1 MKKYKKSLVLGKF
14 YPMSLGHKYLI
25 DMAMTNS
32 EVVELLV
39 CSIKSETIPGHIRYD
54 WAKRIFAKEV
64 KNGNL
69 IIKHIIDEV
78 PQAPK
83 NEFDTDFW
91 HIWTHLIYRELGDF
105 DAIFTSESYG
115 DDIVYWM
122 KKMLNIDIE
131 HFCVDIDRKTFPIS
145 ATDIRNNPLKHWAFI
160 PKIERPYFI
169 KKVCIVGP
177 ESVGKTTMTDILSKE
192 YNCSPVWEYGREYTE
207 KLGNI
212 KNLNPVDFSNIA
224 SRQLLNEEEAAY
236 KSENGLL
243 ICDTD
248 LIITEI
254 FSYMYCDSCPE
265 WIRKINRIQE
275 YDLYLLLTDE
285 VEYVQDD
292 TRHFKE
298 VRNDHFHV
306 IRRELHKRNTNYK
319 IISGGNYDDR
329 IQKAREYINEII

>member
-1 MKKYKKSLVLGKF
+1 MKKYKKGLVLGKF
-14 YPMSLGHKYLI
+14 APLHNGHIHIINTALE
-25 DMAMTNS
+25 NS
-32 EVVELLV
+32 DIVELLV
-39 CSIKSETIPGHIRYD
+39 CSIISETIPGYIRYD
-54 WAKRIFAKEV
+54 WAKRIFATEV
-64 KNGNL
+64 KSGNL

-78 PQAPK
+78 PQEPK

-91 HIWTHLIYRELGDF
+91 HIWTHLLYREMGNF

-122 KKMLNIDIE
+122 KKMLDIDIE
-131 HFCVDIDRKTFPIS
+131 HFCVDIDRKTFPIC
-145 ATDIRNNPLKHWAFI
+145 ATDIRTNPLKYWSSI

-169 KKVCIVGP
+169 KKICIVGP
-177 ESVGKTTMTDILSKE
+177 ESVGKTTMTQILSKE
-192 YNCSPVWEYGREYTE
+192 YDCPAVWEYGREYTE
-207 KLGNI
+207 KLGSPKTLASI
-212 KNLNPVDFSNIA
+212 DFSNIA
-224 SRQLLNEEEAAY
+224 SRQLFNEEEASY

-254 FSYMYCDSCPE
+254 FSYLYCDSCPE
-265 WIRKINRIQE
+265 WIRKINRVQK

-285 VEYVQDD
+285 VEYVQDG

-306 IRRELHKRNTNYK
+306 IRRELHKRDVNYK
-319 IISGGNYDDR
+319 IISGGGYDDR
-329 IQKAREYINEII
+329 VQKAKKYINEII